1 MAKLDKQV
9 KVIRIELTM
18 AGGKRE
24 AIFIRRAKIAELLA
38 DKGSLGEFLR
48 DLRDAPLVEPKVQ

>member
-9 KVIRIELTM
+9 KVVRIELTM
-18 AGGKRE
+18 TSGRRE
-24 AIFIRRAKIAELLA
+24 AVFIRRAKVAELLA
-38 DKGSLGEFLR
+38 DKGGLGEFLR